1 MLLIFRD
8 MSRIQNFSGKYVVDS
23 YEHYFLFIIIF
34 SFYCRKP
41 DKNEAELRREREEI
55 SKRHE
60 DR

>member
-8 MSRIQNFSGKYVVDS
+8 MSRIQDFSGKYVVDS
-23 YEHYFLFIIIF
+23 YEPYFLFIIIF
-34 SFYCRKP
+34 SFYCRKS
-41 DKNEAELRREREEI
+41 DKNEAKLRREREEI